1 MNYHQQQT
9 LEPALFIYFLIKVII
24 FKFGETRENWIMQVT
39 YSLSRALMP
48 TVFNRPL
55 FCSVLF
61 CWCCSIDFWQNG
73 GFSSNIS
80 SSHGS
85 PLCVFVCNFTKFLF
99 TKKSSYCLRDL
110 IGRKG
115 HKSSKSA
122 KDNVLFHIKI
132 IVFLSNTAV
141 ITHCMKEEIIGD

>member
-1 MNYHQQQT
+1 
-9 LEPALFIYFLIKVII
+9 
-24 FKFGETRENWIMQVT
+24 MQVT

-61 CWCCSIDFWQNG
+61 VLLMLFYRFLANTEASRAIFHQVMVRLYAYL
-73 GFSSNIS
+73 FVIS
-80 SSHGS
+80 Q
-85 PLCVFVCNFTKFLF
+85 KFLF

-115 HKSSKSA
+115 HRSSKSA